1 MLLVIIWRLRLVLG
15 GFVPVG
21 RVGLGGRVGVGVG
34 EGLGA
39 VFGGRVGLLGGLFR
53 VVIFSFSAFPS

>member
-1 MLLVIIWRLRLVLG
+1 MLLVISWILRLVLG
-15 GFVPVG
+15 GFV
-21 RVGLGGRVGVGVG
+21 RVGWVGFRGWVGVGVG
-34 EGLGA
+34 EGLGV